1 MDLIEAMKARH
12 SVRQYTDKPL
22 GKEIIEE
29 LQREYGIGQN
39 IARDE

>member
-1 MDLIEAMKARH
+1 MLAVLIEKEGCGETFP
-12 SVRQYTDKPL
+12 Y
-22 GKEIIEE
+22 EIIEE